1 MAFDSSMF
9 QSGLGGLLGGIF
21 GDSGK
26 PYDEAMNQYQKYM
39 QMGQSAQQPY
49 LDAGKQGLGNYQ
61 EWLQGQKDP
70 AAFLN
75 NLMGQY
81 QQSPYNSYLQKQA
94 QNAGINAGS
103 ASGLTGSSA
112 LMQQMQQNA
121 ANIGQQG
128 MDTWL
133 QNALGIN
140 TQYGQGQN
148 NLVQGGQN
156 ATNSLMNMLNQMSQ
170 QMGDAAYGKEAG
182 KQSDLWNTIGGGL
195 SLLGS
200 IGIL

>member
-9 QSGLGGLLGGIF
+9 GSGLGGLLGGMF

-26 PYDEAMNQYQKYM
+26 PYDKAMQEYQKYM
-39 QMGQSAQQPY
+39 QMGQNVQQPY
-49 LDAGKQGLGNYQ
+49 LDAGKEGLGNYQ
-61 EWLQGQKDP
+61 EWLKGQKDP
-70 AAFLN
+70 GQFIN

-81 QQSPYNSYLQKQA
+81 KDSPYTSYLQGQA

-103 ASGLTGSSA
+103 ANGTMGSSA

-121 ANIGQQG
+121 GNISQQG
-128 MDTWL
+128 MDSWL

-148 NLVQGGQN
+148 NLMQGGQN
-156 ATNSLMNMLNQMSQ
+156 SANKLLDMFNQMGGK
-170 QMGDAAYGKEAG
+170 MGDAAYGKEAG
-182 KQSDLWNTIGGGL
+182 KQNDWWNMLGGVGGIIGSFL
-195 SLLGS
+195 
-200 IGIL
+200 